1 LKRLILFGFSLTFFA
16 SLLHLL
22 TTDIDATWSTK
33 FSLEQVEQAYKS
45 NLVKTKDLDFV
56 SSSGRSSKEIHSRMQ
71 RSTTSNQSTKAP
83 MKSESA
89 IPKTMQG
96 ETVTKAKDAPLGAPP
111 TVDADTFR
119 IRGAIEKPTESTSD
133 AATTTTTTKEEKPHS
148 FLNHLRIVYP
158 SVYKIILTHPSFQE
172 IRDASSTDTL
182 LKSPVVTLDPR
193 SLGDY
198 SAEETLCNFDSL
210 LRAAGLNEESFLSS
224 EERYNT
230 WRQTKSDANSSSWI
244 QMLKPL
250 VSSNKSATLSLLLVI
265 RMEASVM
272 AAYDGVHAK
281 ADKDSPAAVVVEANV
296 NPQQKS
302 GDEPASSTIQSSRV
316 SFLVA
321 AEAVQ
326 RHASNAPSS
335 RHARAMDH
343 VQKLVEEQFPDELS
357 ETALVLLPFSNVLH
371 CRQVVACDAA
381 AVTTPLMSWNTALE
395 MALKT
400 LVDDVESSESFE
412 PDKHAGEQ
420 LATTGPDDVV
430 VRQASTTSLQPH
442 GQPAKKSKKKKKKK
456 VRKSE
461 CYS

>member
-1 LKRLILFGFSLTFFA
+1 
-16 SLLHLL
+16 
-22 TTDIDATWSTK
+22 
-33 FSLEQVEQAYKS
+33 
-45 NLVKTKDLDFV
+45 
-56 SSSGRSSKEIHSRMQ
+56 MQ
-71 RSTTSNQSTKAP
+71 RSTTASNQSAMVP
-83 MKSESA
+83 MKGDNA

-96 ETVTKAKDAPLGAPP
+96 EAATKAKDAPLGAPP

-119 IRGAIEKPTESTSD
+119 IRGTTIEKPTESTSD
-133 AATTTTTTKEEKPHS
+133 AATATKQEKPHS

-158 SVYKIILTHPSFQE
+158 SVYKIILTHPAFQD

-182 LKSPVVTLDPR
+182 FKSPLITLDPR

-198 SAEETLCNFDSL
+198 SAEEMLCNFDSL
-210 LRAAGLNEESFLSS
+210 LRAADLSEESFLSS

-230 WRQTKSDANSSSWI
+230 WRQAKSDGNSSSWI

-250 VSSNKSATLSLLLVI
+250 VSSNKTATLSLLLVI

-281 ADKDSPAAVVVEANV
+281 ADKDSPAAVVMEANV

-302 GDEPASSTIQSSRV
+302 GDEPPSTKTQSSRV

-326 RHASNAPSS
+326 WHASNAPSS

-343 VQKLVEEQFPDELS
+343 VQKLVEEQFRDDLS

-371 CRQVVACDAA
+371 CRQVVARDAA
-381 AVTTPLMSWNTALE
+381 ATTPLMPWNTALE

-400 LVDDVESSESFE
+400 LVDDVESSESSE

-420 LATTGPDDVV
+420 LTTTTGLDDVV
-430 VRQASTTSLQPH
+430 VRQASTSSLQPH
-442 GQPAKKSKKKKKKK
+442 GQPAKKNNKKKKKKK
-456 VRKSE
+456 VRKNQSVTRNKGNVHNVH
-461 CYS
+461 